1 MSLETDLK
9 PNGNLAEPRRCAL
22 VVVVEAETPRRAWQ
36 AVAAALGLS
45 AEAAVPA
52 QCIHVGAPQQGI
64 PSYAEEF
71 ETEEI
76 AMRLSLPD
84 GPARSMALSVQLE
97 AWE

>member
-1 MSLETDLK
+1 MSLHNSTK
-9 PNGNLAEPRRCAL
+9 PNGTLAEPRRCAL

-45 AEAAVPA
+45 AEAAGPA
-52 QCIHVGAPQQGI
+52 ECIYVGVPQQGI

-71 ETEEI
+71 ETEQI
-76 AMRLSLPD
+76 GMKLSLPD
-84 GPARSMALSVQLE
+84 GPARSIALSVQLE

>member
-1 MSLETDLK
+1 MSLETDAK

-22 VVVVEAETPRRAWQ
+22 VVVVEAETPRCAWQ

-45 AEAAVPA
+45 REVAPPAE
-52 QCIHVGAPQQGI
+52 CIHVGAPQQGI

-71 ETEEI
+71 ETEQI
-76 AMRLSLPD
+76 RMRLSLPE
-84 GPARSMALSVQLE
+84 GRARSVVLSVQLE